1 MPLARTV
8 RGQVTAT
15 RCVIGADCA
24 GRDYARCYWCVAPF
38 RWWRG
43 GKVPATSPPRW
54 LPSPE
59 RSAVLPGLRSL
70 SDATMAPRKMA
81 PRNSGSGERPPTRRP
96 QKKPGGRA
104 LQKHGPVTPMQRRES
119 ERRSVATWTHQ
130 QGTEAPRYFY
140 SDAPW
145 KAQRRVR
152 RDLPVDRVP
161 WPFRGCTVT
170 EVDAA
175 AQGAQLPA
183 SPEAVLC
190 AECRGTV
197 FHSSHYEG
205 RRHAQRAGPAAD
217 GGGRAGEVTTL
228 GDAELAAFCLRRLRE
243 NPRFAALL
251 TASAEPSPAPTVTEA
266 GARDTTDAVRA
277 DHVLDWTLDL

>member
-1 MPLARTV
+1 
-8 RGQVTAT
+8 
-15 RCVIGADCA
+15 
-24 GRDYARCYWCVAPF
+24 
-38 RWWRG
+38 
-43 GKVPATSPPRW
+43 
-54 LPSPE
+54 
-59 RSAVLPGLRSL
+59 
-70 SDATMAPRKMA
+70 MA

-96 QKKPGGRA
+96 QKRPGGRA

-130 QGTEAPRYFY
+130 QGTEAPRYFH
-140 SDAPW
+140 SDTPW
-145 KAQRRVR
+145 KAHWQVR

-161 WPFRGCTVT
+161 WTFRGCTVT

-183 SPEAVLC
+183 QPEAVLC

-197 FHSSHYEG
+197 FHNSHYEG
-205 RRHAQRAGPAAD
+205 RRHAPRAGPAAD

-228 GDAELAAFCLRRLRE
+228 GDAELAAFCLRRLRD

-251 TASAEPSPAPTVTEA
+251 TASAEPSPAQTVTEA
-266 GARDTTDAVRA
+266 GARDTADAVRA
-277 DHVLDWTLDL
+277 DQVLTGPLTSIELKDTLNLNRDPCKNFYEYACSLWPSRYPVPDDMGHYSVHDLLRDEVAKRIFGILRVLSE